1 MAFILLDESG
11 DLGFDFSKKGTT
23 NYFLI
28 TLLFTSN
35 KRSIEKCVK
44 KTYLTL
50 RKKFK
55 RKGGFLHAN
64 KEKAATRRRFF
75 QYLSGRDYKVLIIY
89 LNKKKVYTK
98 LQNEKSVLYNYVTNI
113 LLDRIF
119 SKKLI
124 PLEEKIKLIASK
136 KETNKFLNE
145 NFKNYLKSQVRN
157 IHKIN
162 LEISIKTPFEEKALQ
177 GVDFVSWAI
186 FRKYEFGDDTY
197 YKLIKKQIAEESPLF
212 P

>member
-1 MAFILLDESG
+1 MSFILLDESG

-28 TLLFTSN
+28 TFLFTSN
-35 KRSIEKCVK
+35 KRAVEKCVER
-44 KTYLTL
+44 TYLTL

-55 RKGGFLHAN
+55 RKGGILHAY
-64 KEKAATRRRFF
+64 KEKPVTRRRFF
-75 QYLSGRDYKVLIIY
+75 RYLLEKDCKVLTVY

-98 LQNEKSVLYNYVTNI
+98 LQNEKPVVYNYVTNI

-119 SKKLI
+119 SKKLV
-124 PLEEKIKLIASK
+124 PLDQKIELIASK

-145 NFKNYLKSQVRN
+145 NFKNYLRLQVRN
-157 IHKIN
+157 IHKID
-162 LEISIKTPFEEKALQ
+162 LEISIKTPFEERALQ

-186 FRKYEFGDDTY
+186 FRKYEFADDTY
-197 YKLIKKQIAEESPLF
+197 YKLIKEKIVEESPLF